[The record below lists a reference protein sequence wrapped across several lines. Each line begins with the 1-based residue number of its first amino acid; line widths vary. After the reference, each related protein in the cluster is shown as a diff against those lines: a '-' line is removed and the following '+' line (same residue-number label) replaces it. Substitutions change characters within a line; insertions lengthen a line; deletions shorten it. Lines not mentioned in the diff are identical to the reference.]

1 MQLPNLKALHL
12 VILGAAGL
20 AIAASPAAA
29 QSRNSFGDPNS
40 ATFGNRTEKSDGS
53 VAMSIGRRLPTQWE
67 TKVGVDA
74 SLAPDSTAPGMAP
87 YGLNGSSSSSGALW
101 GSMSGPSVAPLVYDK
116 TAIDARVDSGKEQ
129 GKVGATLSRTVPL
142 GNTFSVTVRDNY
154 SVTQSLQSEA
164 HVSGAPQSMPAT
176 SVPAWNIDRSLSLN
190 LRSTGTTL
198 SAGRATSSGDP
209 QWHNKLSAEQKVFG
223 PLSVTTSITDPGTT
237 ASNKSIS
244 AGFKHT
250 W

>member
-1 MQLPNLKALHL
+1 MLS
-12 VILGAAGL
+12 AAVL
-20 AIAASPAAA
+20 AIAASPATA
-29 QSRNSFGDPNS
+29 QSRNSFGDANS
-40 ATFGNRTEKSDGS
+40 TTFGKRTDNPDGS
-53 VAMSIGRRLPTQWE
+53 VAMSIGRRLPTEWE
-67 TKVGVDA
+67 TKIGVDA
-74 SLAPDSTAPGMAP
+74 SLAPDSTAPGTEP
-87 YGLNGSSSSSGALW
+87 YGMSSSRSSSGALW

-116 TAIDARVDSGKEQ
+116 TAIDARVDSGSEQ

-142 GNTFSVTVRDNY
+142 GDALSVTVRDNY

-164 HVSGAPQSMPAT
+164 HLSGAPQSMPAT
-176 SVPAWNIDRSLSLN
+176 SVPTWNIDRSLSLN
-190 LRSTGTTL
+190 LRATGTTL
-198 SAGRATSSGDP
+198 SAGQATSSGDP

-223 PLSVTTSITDPGTT
+223 PLSVTTSITDPGTA

>member
-1 MQLPNLKALHL
+1 MHRRKSRTLRLL
-12 VILGAAGL
+12 ILSITSF
-20 AIAASPAAA
+20 AIVANTAVA
-29 QSRNSFGDPNS
+29 QSQNSFGNS
-40 ATFGNRTEKSDGS
+40 SSPTFGTRTDNSDGS
-53 VAMSIGRRLPTQWE
+53 VALSIGRRLPTEWE

-74 SLAPDSTAPGMAP
+74 KLAPETSTSEATLH
-87 YGLNGSSSSSGALW
+87 GLEPNRSSSGALW
-101 GSMSGPSVAPLVYDK
+101 GSVTAPSIAPLIYDK
-116 TAIDARVDSGKEQ
+116 TAIDARLVPGGEQ

-142 GNTFSVTVRDNY
+142 GDHLSVILRDNY
-154 SVTQSLQSEA
+154 SVTQSLQGDPHA
-164 HVSGAPQSMPAT
+164 APQPAQAA
-176 SVPAWNIDRSLSLN
+176 PAAAWNIDRSLSFN

-223 PLSVTTSITDPGTT
+223 PLSVTTSITDPGTA